1 MKYLIIV
8 GDGMAD
14 ERMPQLGGK
23 SPLEVADIPTINRL
37 ARQGVVGHAQNCP
50 PGFSVGSDIA
60 HLSIL
65 GCDPSKHFHGRGPM
79 EAAAL
84 GFAVE
89 PTDAVFRCN
98 LLTMEDGDGPLDEK
112 GFVSFNAGCI
122 EGEDALEVVRTLKAD
137 PDFAAALKKYDMEL
151 RETPTFR
158 QILIHHH
165 GDFEGLYFETNWEGV
180 KGPCKQVFPRGNEA
194 KAEPYLTLMRLAN
207 KALEHAPIN
216 ERRRKEGKLPAN
228 GIWLWAE
235 GKAAKLP
242 SLQERYGKSGA
253 VVAAV
258 PVVKGLGAM
267 LRARTVR
274 STPTSRARSKP
285 RGRWSTPTISC
296 SCIWKR
302 RTSARTRAISR
313 IRSRPSNGST
323 AASSRRC
330 SGRWTRRRWNIA
342 FSSSATTEHSC
353 ARSSTRARRSRLF
366 CMTAAWIRSAV

>member
-137 PDFAAALKKYDMEL
+137 PDFAAALKKYDM
-151 RETPTFR
+151 
-158 QILIHHH
+158 
-165 GDFEGLYFETNWEGV
+165 
-180 KGPCKQVFPRGNEA
+180 
-194 KAEPYLTLMRLAN
+194 
-207 KALEHAPIN
+207 
-216 ERRRKEGKLPAN
+216 
-228 GIWLWAE
+228 
-235 GKAAKLP
+235 
-242 SLQERYGKSGA
+242 
-253 VVAAV
+253 
-258 PVVKGLGAM
+258 
-267 LRARTVR
+267 
-274 STPTSRARSKP
+274 
-285 RGRWSTPTISC
+285 
-296 SCIWKR
+296 
-302 RTSARTRAISR
+302 
-313 IRSRPSNGST
+313 
-323 AASSRRC
+323 
-330 SGRWTRRRWNIA
+330 
-342 FSSSATTEHSC
+342 
-353 ARSSTRARRSRLF
+353 
-366 CMTAAWIRSAV
+366 

>member
-112 GFVSFNAGCI
+112 GFVSTVNRLRFPLS
-122 EGEDALEVVRTLKAD
+122 ERVSDDLERALVDTGARAVRGAIASGD
-137 PDFAAALKKYDMEL
+137 QFVSEPD
-151 RETPTFR
+151 
-158 QILIHHH
+158 
-165 GDFEGLYFETNWEGV
+165 
-180 KGPCKQVFPRGNEA
+180 A
-194 KAEPYLTLMRLAN
+194 KAAI
-207 KALEHAPIN
+207 AEHFDASVCEMEGGAIAHVCLLN
-216 ERRRKEGKLPAN
+216 EIP
-228 GIWLWAE
+228 
-235 GKAAKLP
+235 
-242 SLQERYGKSGA
+242 
-253 VVAAV
+253 
-258 PVVKGLGAM
+258 
-267 LRARTVR
+267 
-274 STPTSRARSKP
+274 
-285 RGRWSTPTISC
+285 C
-296 SCIWKR
+296 CIL
-302 RTSARTRAISR
+302 RAISDGADDGAALTYAEFAER
-313 IRSRPSNGST
+313 AAHVSAKAMIRYLE
-323 AASSRRC
+323 AYA
-330 SGRWTRRRWNIA
+330 
-342 FSSSATTEHSC
+342 
-353 ARSSTRARRSRLF
+353 
-366 CMTAAWIRSAV
+366 